1 MCNCNNNGVI
11 SSTAVNGGL
20 PTGCTAIQ
28 DITSIATD
36 NAVILRIQLCDGT
49 YREFSIPIPE
59 SNTPG
64 ETGPQGEQG
73 IQGETGPQGP
83 VGPAGPQGP
92 AGNNGV
98 GWQGPQGI
106 SVQDI
111 IVIQDPEDLSVV
123 NINFNL
129 YNEVNQQTTTISRT
143 FSIPEPGIPPRT
155 AKVILNESN
164 QAYTITPGQ
173 WVTLGTLTIP
183 ANTLFEDN
191 DRIEAEL
198 LYATDVTSIFNDQSI
213 LFEEVTIKIGNN
225 EFDITPG
232 NKIKGSHKR
241 LRFSTIIER
250 TTNNSMS
257 VIGKLNSSLTSP
269 TKGISDANINTL
281 GLYFDVTTQFDI
293 VPVPFSQDFTN
304 TIEVSIKAKVPLSA
318 STDFGN
324 NLSAYRYYHKAKL
337 IPNGL

>member
-11 SSTAVNGGL
+11 SSTAVNGGIQ
-20 PTGCTAIQ
+20 PGCTAIQ
-28 DITSIATD
+28 DITSVTSSDQVLVTIT
-36 NAVILRIQLCDGT
+36 LCDGT
-49 YREFSIPIPE
+49 IRQFSIPIPE

-64 ETGPQGEQG
+64 E
-73 IQGETGPQGP
+73 QGP
-83 VGPAGPQGP
+83 VGPIGPQGP
-92 AGNNGV
+92 AGPPGEQGV
-98 GWQGPQGI
+98 PGLMGPMGNTGFTGPQGV

-111 IVIQDPEDLSVV
+111 VVIQDPENPSVV
-123 NINFNL
+123 NIDFNL
-129 YNEVNQQTTTISRT
+129 YNEFNQQTTTISRT
-143 FSIPEPGIPPRT
+143 FLIPEPGDPQRT

-164 QAYTITPGQ
+164 QAYTINPGQ

-225 EFDITPG
+225 EFDITPFS
-232 NKIKGSHKR
+232 KIRGSHKR

-250 TTNNSMS
+250 TTSNSMS
-257 VIGKLNSSLTSP
+257 IIGELKPSLTSE
-269 TKGISDANINTL
+269 TKGISDANINFS
-281 GLYFDVTTQFDI
+281 GLFSGFVTQFDI
-293 VPVPFSQDFTN
+293 APVPFSQDFTN

>member
-64 ETGPQGEQG
+64 E
-73 IQGETGPQGP
+73 QGP
-83 VGPAGPQGP
+83 IGPQGP
-92 AGNNGV
+92 AGEQGPP
-98 GWQGPQGI
+98 GELGPQGLMGPI
-106 SVQDI
+106 GNPGFTGPQGVSVQDI
-111 IVIQDPEDLSVV
+111 VVIQDPENPSVV

-129 YNEVNQQTTTISRT
+129 YNDSNQQTVTISRT
-143 FSIPEPGIPPRT
+143 FLIPEAGDPQRT

-164 QAYTITPGQ
+164 QVYTITPGQ

-257 VIGKLNSSLTSP
+257 IIGKLNSSLTSP

-293 VPVPFSQDFTN
+293 APVPYSQDFTN
-304 TIEVSIKAKVPLSA
+304 TIEVSIKAKIPLSA

-324 NLSAYRYYHKAKL
+324 SLSAYRYYHKAKL